1 MRFYVLFHLFSTPAD
16 IVVRVVVLYICN
28 YRYIYQLI
36 VGWIAR
42 VPGDIRHARCRY
54 CCVLLNA
61 HRNDLMKHSRSS
73 KHAVNIAFGRA
84 YSDDELSQQAVSRS
98 VLTASEKKEQLSRKK
113 KSRFS
118 ECTRLIMA
126 RWVLDSRAV
135 EIGLP
140 PLLAECRKSRPIQFL
155 MFRCLGLL
163 SGTGLC
169 IFPVLLFFNYLLS

>member
-140 PLLAECRKSRPIQFL
+140 PFLAECHKS
-155 MFRCLGLL
+155 
-163 SGTGLC
+163 
-169 IFPVLLFFNYLLS
+169 